1 MNERFPGSTFWFHQ
15 GTLPCGRPFEGGF
28 AQPVVDQE
36 NLLIRSGKLG
46 RIAKCHARSGSFIQ
60 RATFRGSW
68 CVRLQSPMRTPG
80 VVPAEVRPVKRHV
93 NTITTGLVIVI
104 AKPMETII
112 HGQVPRVSHTP
123 GDDFQVLAAI
133 VTAQDAT
140 LVAPIIGRVLVLV
153 LVGAFFESDWLGEIR

>member
-1 MNERFPGSTFWFHQ
+1 
-15 GTLPCGRPFEGGF
+15 
-28 AQPVVDQE
+28 
-36 NLLIRSGKLG
+36 
-46 RIAKCHARSGSFIQ
+46 
-60 RATFRGSW
+60 
-68 CVRLQSPMRTPG
+68 MRTPG